1 MSVHKVVISKTVW
14 VLCFVSLFTD
24 IASEM
29 LYPIMPVYL
38 RSIGFS
44 ALVIG
49 ILEGIAEAT
58 AGFSKGYFGNLSDKL
73 NRRAPFVQAGYG
85 LSAVSKPLFALFTF
99 PVWIVFVRA
108 IDRLGKGIRT
118 SSRDAILS
126 HESTIETKA
135 RIFGL
140 HRGMDTLGAV
150 IGPIFALL
158 YLNYYPG
165 HYTEMFLIAF
175 FPGLASIALSF
186 FIRDKKYDIVPG
198 KQRTGF
204 FSFLKYWKES
214 ARDYRRLV
222 IGLLFFAV
230 LNSSDMFLLLMIK
243 QKGFTDSSV
252 IMSYVFYNAVFA
264 AASYPA
270 GMLADKIGLKKSFII
285 GLIIFAAVYGC
296 MAFDLSITGIFVLFF
311 FYGIYAAMNESIS
324 KAWITNITP
333 KEQTATAVGFFS
345 GFNSIAAMCASF
357 LAGILWSGISPSAP
371 FIVTSIGTLV
381 VIAYFSIF
389 IRYRLQQ

>member
-1 MSVHKVVISKTVW
+1 M
-14 VLCFVSLFTD
+14 
-24 IASEM
+24 
-29 LYPIMPVYL
+29 
-38 RSIGFS
+38 
-44 ALVIG
+44 
-49 ILEGIAEAT
+49 
-58 AGFSKGYFGNLSDKL
+58 
-73 NRRAPFVQAGYG
+73 
-85 LSAVSKPLFALFTF
+85 
-99 PVWIVFVRA
+99 
-108 IDRLGKGIRT
+108 
-118 SSRDAILS
+118 
-126 HESTIETKA
+126 
-135 RIFGL
+135 
-140 HRGMDTLGAV
+140 
-150 IGPIFALL
+150 
-158 YLNYYPG
+158 
-165 HYTEMFLIAF
+165 
-175 FPGLASIALSF
+175 
-186 FIRDKKYDIVPG
+186 
-198 KQRTGF
+198 GF

-252 IMSYVFYNAVFA
+252 IMSYIFYNAVFA

-285 GLIIFAAVYGC
+285 GLIIFASVYGF
-296 MAFDLSITGIFVLFF
+296 MAFDLSITGIFILFF

-371 FIVTSIGTLV
+371 FIMTSIGTLV

-389 IRYRLQQ
+389 VRYRLQQ